1 MPSIEAEW
9 RFEGTVGH
17 QEKGATTLTA
27 VVVQCA
33 VAGVVGLLAQAV
45 GGLNGGSDGGSVG
58 GLDGGSDGG
67 WQRDVYVGCQTMVV
81 LCLMFVG
88 WRVVH
93 YVRQGQQA
101 HGHAT
106 RTKQYQWSLRLV
118 EYGNT
123 ADKTDRTDD
132 TGRSSGGSGGSGGNA
147 ANSDA
152 IVPCTIVLG
161 DTMPW
166 RKENPAFPSGGA
178 EGMKEGVS
186 SVKAGD
192 ATTPAGATGD
202 TTGEGNL
209 ARPMSA
215 DSTEL
220 SGTTELSAVK
230 GYWDQCPA
238 AMFMVRDGPTIA
250 EYKRTRHKRP
260 SPKAMYEVL
269 TGDLNTTISKPSHV
283 VDHVN
288 FTEELRTKISQRH
301 ALCLEV
307 REIFLVHVGCTRCVN
322 FQYRPH

>member
-1 MPSIEAEW
+1 
-9 RFEGTVGH
+9 
-17 QEKGATTLTA
+17 
-27 VVVQCA
+27 
-33 VAGVVGLLAQAV
+33 
-45 GGLNGGSDGGSVG
+45 
-58 GLDGGSDGG
+58 
-67 WQRDVYVGCQTMVV
+67 MVV

-123 ADKTDRTDD
+123 ADKTDRMDD
-132 TGRSSGGSGGSGGNA
+132 ARRSSGGSSGSGGNA

-161 DTMPW
+161 HTMPW

-192 ATTPAGATGD
+192 ATTHAGATGD
-202 TTGEGNL
+202 TTGDTTEETTGKGNL

-215 DSTEL
+215 DS
-220 SGTTELSAVK
+220 TELSAVK

-260 SPKAMYEVL
+260 SPKAMYEVSFL
-269 TGDLNTTISKPSHV
+269 FLRVYHLFFSFNISIL
-283 VDHVN
+283 
-288 FTEELRTKISQRH
+288 FAR
-301 ALCLEV
+301 
-307 REIFLVHVGCTRCVN
+307 
-322 FQYRPH
+322 FQSTFRPDSTVSYFSSKKYF